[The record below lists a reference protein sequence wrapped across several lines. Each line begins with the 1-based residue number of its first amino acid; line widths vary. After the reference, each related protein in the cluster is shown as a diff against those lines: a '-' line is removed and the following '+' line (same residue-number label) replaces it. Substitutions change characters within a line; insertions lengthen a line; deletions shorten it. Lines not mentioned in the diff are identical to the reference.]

1 MSTVLWDFAEP
12 SGNEGDM
19 ETVFKELS
27 QSMESGHEQLMRGAQ
42 VLWGSEEDTQPSL
55 KAPREVS

>member
-1 MSTVLWDFAEP
+1 
-12 SGNEGDM
+12 M